1 MNFTK
6 AFAVFMQI
14 DSKEFT
20 EDEKYEAIQQVL
32 DAATINSITKKQVLN
47 VVSWLFN
54 KQQKYRWHDLRDN
67 PNDLPDANYPSNTWF
82 EVVQKDNEEE
92 LPRGAMQYDDV
103 LGFGFYHDIFDPV
116 SLGYVDTE
124 FTTAEEEGLAEVVA
138 WREIEEF
145 ESEEE
150 NADTSRR

>member
-150 NADTSRR
+150 NENS

>member
-67 PNDLPDANYPSNTWF
+67 PNDLPEDNKQVLVSI
-82 EVVQKDNEEE
+82 KDEIG
-92 LPRGAMQYDDV
+92 RA
-103 LGFGFYHDIFDPV
+103 
-116 SLGYVDTE
+116 SC
-124 FTTAEEEGLAEVVA
+124 
-138 WREIEEF
+138 RE
-145 ESEEE
+145 
-150 NADTSRR
+150 RV

>member
-92 LPRGAMQYDDV
+92 LIIAIP
-103 LGFGFYHDIFDPV
+103 
-116 SLGYVDTE
+116 YV
-124 FTTAEEEGLAEVVA
+124 TAINSFKTIARKRRTLSKGKIL
-138 WREIEEF
+138 II
-145 ESEEE
+145 
-150 NADTSRR
+150 SRYLKKNL